1 MGQWLTVCQIELKC
15 WVFALLKYS
24 KVELGGDFEI
34 LDPFNITSVPPRG
47 DIMIKRRGNY
57 V

>member
-1 MGQWLTVCQIELKC
+1 MWLTECQTELKC
-15 WVFALLKYS
+15 WIFALLKYS
-24 KVELGGDFEI
+24 KVELDSGKYEI

-47 DIMIKRRGNY
+47 DIMIERWKSY